1 MVLKWLQEGL
11 NQTLAGRAE
20 LAPWLL
26 NRFFYVPLWEKKR
39 DRKFERRVKVSV
51 ESLDKIKI

>member
-11 NQTLAGRAE
+11 NQTLAGRAK
-20 LAPWLL
+20 LAPWDL
-26 NRFFYVPLWEKKR
+26 NRFFYVPLWEEKR
-39 DRKFERRVKVSV
+39 DRKFEGRVKVSV

>member
-11 NQTLAGRAE
+11 NQTLACRAE
-20 LAPWLL
+20 LAPWV
-26 NRFFYVPLWEKKR
+26 RFFYVPLWEKKR
-39 DRKFERRVKVSV
+39 DRKFEGRVKVSV

>member
-1 MVLKWLQEGL
+1 MVLKWLQERL

-20 LAPWLL
+20 LAPWVLH
-26 NRFFYVPLWEKKR
+26 RFFYVPLWEKKR
-39 DRKFERRVKVSV
+39 DRKFEGRVKASV